1 MDGSSKFSLAKKDY
15 LKIGKGALIA
25 AAGAVLA
32 YLSTQVF
39 PQLQSSGEGILITI
53 AVIGA
58 VLVNAAQ
65 KYLQDTTEKLEASPV
80 EGEGEG

>member
-1 MDGSSKFSLAKKDY
+1 MDGSEKFSLAKKDF

-39 PQLQSSGEGILITI
+39 PQLQESGDVMLITI
-53 AVIGA
+53 AGIGA
-58 VLVNAAQ
+58 VVINAAQ
-65 KYLQDTTEKLEASPV
+65 KYLQDTTEKLEAPPV
-80 EGEGEG
+80 EGED